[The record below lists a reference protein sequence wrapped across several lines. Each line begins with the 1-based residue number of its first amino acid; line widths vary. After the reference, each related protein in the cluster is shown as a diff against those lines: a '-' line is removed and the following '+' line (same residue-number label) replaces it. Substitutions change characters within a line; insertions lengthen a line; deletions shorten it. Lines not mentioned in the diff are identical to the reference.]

1 MSCVVILVSRRY
13 RKATWILS
21 SLANCRN
28 DVFWDWSCRLNVR
41 GVVLICLATVAKVG
55 RRARLGNRM
64 AWILPTAPIRNA
76 RSSSKAS
83 QSAIAEGYV
92 VRLPSFGVASRYDEL
107 NMIRLA

>member
-28 DVFWDWSCRLNVR
+28 DVFWDWSCRLSVR
-41 GVVLICLATVAKVG
+41 GVVLICLATAASVYNGEVG
-55 RRARLGNRM
+55 SKMAR
-64 AWILPTAPIRNA
+64 ILPTTPIRNA

-83 QSAIAEGYV
+83 QSAIAEG
-92 VRLPSFGVASRYDEL
+92 
-107 NMIRLA
+107 